1 MKYMIAAVAAACA
14 LTCANANATTF
25 DFSYTFNNGGV
36 LDGSLDGTLDGSLI
50 DNISNVHMT
59 FQGLAFDQSLITAS
73 YLPNGSLS
81 LGTPIVSSDATQ
93 NDFAF
98 GNTTSTQYVIFIGSA
113 SAAGAGASE
122 AEVIGPLGS
131 GTDEPMN
138 SSWSI
143 TPAPVPLPA
152 AVWLLSSG
160 VGLLGAWGR
169 RKAA

>member
-14 LTCANANATTF
+14 LMCANAHATTF
-25 DFSYTFNNGGV
+25 DFSYTFDNGGV
-36 LDGSLDGTLDGSLI
+36 LDGSLDGTSDGSFI
-50 DNISNVHMT
+50 HNISNVHMS
-59 FQGLAFDQSLITAS
+59 FQGLPFDQSLITAS

-81 LGTPIVSSDATQ
+81 LGTPIVSFDAAQ

-98 GNTTSTQYVIFIGSA
+98 GNASQTQYVIFIGSA
-113 SAAGAGASE
+113 SAAGAGGSE
-122 AEVIGPLGS
+122 AVAIGPLGS
-131 GTDEPMN
+131 AADEPMN

-160 VGLLGAWGR
+160 VGLLGVWGR